1 MRAIFIFL
9 MLTITSMNA
18 ISSGFYFREVDERY
32 TLKVN
37 VSDNIEIEYILP
49 EEIDYYLA
57 VERDLT
63 ILDISLKIGGVK
75 KAANIVVL
83 SNEDF
88 DLSDQVENAQS
99 IESSGYC
106 LNSHE
111 NFIAYNDTGVDRA
124 ILGNQG
130 VIISVGGDK
139 SFLKGPIVDVFP
151 EMEGCL
157 DWI

>member
-18 ISSGFYFREVDERY
+18 ISSGFYFKELDEGY

-37 VSDNIEIEYILP
+37 VSDNIDIEYLLP
-49 EEIDYYLA
+49 EGADYYFF

-63 ILDISLKIGGVK
+63 MLDISLKLGGVE
-75 KAANIVVL
+75 KAASIAVL
-83 SNEDF
+83 SNDKFNVYANMEH
-88 DLSDQVENAQS
+88 SQS
-99 IESSGYC
+99 LEGSKYC
-106 LNSHE
+106 IDKNNS
-111 NFIAYNDTGVDRA
+111 FIVYDEVGIDKVVLGTDGV
-124 ILGNQG
+124 L
-130 VIISVGGDK
+130 ISVGGDK